1 MDVSDPRSSSYG
13 RYWSPE
19 DIHDLF
25 APSEISVAAVKA
37 WLEEAGITPDRVSQS
52 INKQWLQFDSEPR
65 EAEELLKT
73 RLHIYEHDTSGKT
86 SVGCDESVSPHT
98 NGVAT
103 DECQYITPGV
113 KMIELR
119 AGFADKLKK
128 RGAPAEPIT
137 RPIRTPMPVTANLR
151 SSSDS
156 LQFYDSVITPNCIL
170 VMYNITPPTTSHKG
184 NELGIFEET
193 PEYLDHIDLDLF
205 YKDLA
210 PQIPQAFL
218 LRTRM
223 LLDFEVSY
231 PIIYPQNS
239 VLFLTDDRWS
249 FEHYKYGLFNT
260 FLDAIDGSYCTYS
273 AFGETGNNDTL
284 DATYPNPGYK
294 HPLQCGVF
302 KPTNV
307 ISLSYALAEFNE
319 GTPANYQKR
328 QCNEYIKLGLQGVS
342 VVFASGDAGV
352 ASAFGCPKGEN
363 DKQRIFNPNF
373 PANCPSGRRCRCPS
387 NRKFGGRQT
396 YLVAGTSASAPIFA
410 AIPTRTNEERLGAGK
425 ATVGFVNPT
434 LYQNPEA
441 FNDITIGHNF
451 GCLTKG
457 FFCAEG
463 WDPVTGLGTPNYPKL
478 LDVFM
483 ALP

>member
-1 MDVSDPRSSSYG
+1 
-13 RYWSPE
+13 
-19 DIHDLF
+19 
-25 APSEISVAAVKA
+25 
-37 WLEEAGITPDRVSQS
+37 
-52 INKQWLQFDSEPR
+52 
-65 EAEELLKT
+65 
-73 RLHIYEHDTSGKT
+73 
-86 SVGCDESVSPHT
+86 
-98 NGVAT
+98 
-103 DECQYITPGV
+103 
-113 KMIELR
+113 
-119 AGFADKLKK
+119 
-128 RGAPAEPIT
+128 
-137 RPIRTPMPVTANLR
+137 
-151 SSSDS
+151 
-156 LQFYDSVITPNCIL
+156 
-170 VMYNITPPTTSHKG
+170 
-184 NELGIFEET
+184 
-193 PEYLDHIDLDLF
+193 
-205 YKDLA
+205 
-210 PQIPQAFL
+210 
-218 LRTRM
+218 M

-373 PANCPSGRRCRCPS
+373 PANCPYVTAV
-387 NRKFGGRQT
+387 GGT
-396 YLVAGTSASAPIFA
+396 KLV
-410 AIPTRTNEERLGAGK
+410 
-425 ATVGFVNPT
+425 
-434 LYQNPEA
+434 
-441 FNDITIGHNF
+441 
-451 GCLTKG
+451 
-457 FFCAEG
+457 
-463 WDPVTGLGTPNYPKL
+463 
-478 LDVFM
+478 
-483 ALP
+483 